1 LGVGQWVVGGAG
13 SYRYAG
19 TYIVSFGRQTKSGTE
34 IGDGS
39 EGDANSALEKT
50 GSLGVDLKK
59 IRRKKIPMFH
69 YYFILGLTED
79 NRKSMRIFFKR
90 FLAFLF
96 SLDIL

>member
-1 LGVGQWVVGGAG
+1 VVGGAG

-79 NRKSMRIFFKR
+79 SIDVYFFIKIF
-90 FLAFLF
+90 AFLF
-96 SLDIL
+96 SLDIF